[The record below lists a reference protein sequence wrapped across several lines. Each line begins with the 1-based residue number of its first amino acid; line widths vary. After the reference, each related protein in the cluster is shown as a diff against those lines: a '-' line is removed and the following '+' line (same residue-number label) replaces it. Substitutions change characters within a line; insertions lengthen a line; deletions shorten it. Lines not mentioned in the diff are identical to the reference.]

1 MRLEKTIDIKVDAK
15 TTRTFHA
22 YEARPKDI
30 FDAIFKSGDLEASF
44 KDLMGKD
51 LLPLLTDA
59 NIDDLKELYPNDVE
73 KLFEAVKAV
82 NAPLLKGLRAVEKL
96 DLGPAI
102 EILRA
107 SLIND
112 LVAFAADLL
121 PLATTAVS
129 STAGR
134 SSTRPLKKKTGAKK
148 KK

>member
-1 MRLEKTIDIKVDAK
+1 MRLEKTVDIKVDEK

-22 YEARPKDI
+22 YEARPRDI

-44 KDLMGKD
+44 KGLMSKD
-51 LLPLLTDA
+51 ILPMLTDA
-59 NIDDLKELYPNDVE
+59 TIDDLQALFPSDVE
-73 KLFEAVKAV
+73 KLYEAVKEV

-96 DLGPAI
+96 DLGPMW
-102 EILRA
+102 EILRS

-121 PLATTAVS
+121 PLATTAAS

-134 SSTRPLKKKTGAKK
+134 SSTRPSKKKTGAKK